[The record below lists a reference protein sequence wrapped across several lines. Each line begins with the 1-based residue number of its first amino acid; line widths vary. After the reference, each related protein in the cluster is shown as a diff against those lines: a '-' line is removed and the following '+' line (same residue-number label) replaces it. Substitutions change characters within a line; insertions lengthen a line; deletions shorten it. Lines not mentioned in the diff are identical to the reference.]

1 MEPLWCSQEQF
12 IDMKDTQIKSNYIGS
27 AGALCVSTILCLPRC
42 VYILYLQIVCF
53 SFILN
58 KACSLFLR
66 FFLETRRIFW
76 SLPVHHIS
84 LSARSTLF
92 WNFHDFHVPVF
103 LTLASFFFFMPAVP
117 DSGTQLACIIL
128 YWYQFAPLVCFGC
141 MHWQYIVTVYVRY
154 TYIHRGINT

>member
-12 IDMKDTQIKSNYIGS
+12 IDMKETQIKSNYIGS

-53 SFILN
+53 SFIFN

-76 SLPVHHIS
+76 SLPVHHVS

-103 LTLASFFFFMPAVP
+103 LTLASFFFLCLLSQTQALNLLVLSCIDISLLLLYTSDACT
-117 DSGTQLACIIL
+117 DST
-128 YWYQFAPLVCFGC
+128 
-141 MHWQYIVTVYVRY
+141 
-154 TYIHRGINT
+154 